1 MRLRAALTAIGQSAN
16 CSVCSVYWCMGQ
28 GVLDRF
34 SQVKPKVIFSVEAV
48 RYNAKTH
55 DHMAKLRSV
64 VAGTERET
72 VRRERECCEMA
83 ALLTCRPP

>member
-1 MRLRAALTAIGQSAN
+1 MIIAFCEVEIVEHASAIMIYYVSGLL
-16 CSVCSVYWCMGQ
+16 CSVYWCMGQ

-72 VRRERECCEMA
+72 VRRERV
-83 ALLTCRPP
+83 L

>member
-1 MRLRAALTAIGQSAN
+1 MIIAFCEVEIVEHASAIIIYYVSGLL

-72 VRRERECCEMA
+72 VRGERV
-83 ALLTCRPP
+83 L